1 MTKEFQKTFIEQ
13 QEEKLKKEKRKI
25 EEELNK
31 VAIKNKKLKDD
42 WIVKLP
48 HFNNGRPEIEMD
60 EFEEYENILPII
72 YTLELELK
80 KINEALNKI
89 KKETYGICEKCQ
101 KPIPKGRLSVY
112 PQAIECLKCQKK

>member
-31 VAIKNKKLKDD
+31 VAVKNKKLKDD

-48 HFNNGRPEIEMD
+48 RFDNGHPEAEMD
-60 EFEEYENILPII
+60 EFEEYENILPIT

-80 KINEALNKI
+80 KINEALKKI
-89 KKETYGICEKCQ
+89 KKGTYGICEKCQ
-101 KPIPKGRLSVY
+101 KPISKGRLDIY
-112 PQAIECLKCQKK
+112 PQAVDCLKCQK